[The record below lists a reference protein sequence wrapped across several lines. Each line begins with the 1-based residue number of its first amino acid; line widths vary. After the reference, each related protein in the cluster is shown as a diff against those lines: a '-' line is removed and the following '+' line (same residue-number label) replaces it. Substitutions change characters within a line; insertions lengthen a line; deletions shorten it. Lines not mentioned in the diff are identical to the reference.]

1 MYAVIFA
8 NLLGGT
14 VAATVQSIVSSS
26 ADARHQGQTMGAV
39 SSLNSLM
46 AVIAP
51 VIGAPLIGVV
61 SHFPPGDWR
70 IGAPFYFCALL
81 QAAALFLAW
90 RHFSQRPALIPS
102 PTP

>member
-1 MYAVIFA
+1 
-8 NLLGGT
+8 

-51 VIGAPLIGVV
+51 VIGAPLIGLV
-61 SHFPPGDWR
+61 SHFPHGDWR

-81 QAAALFLAW
+81 QAAALVLAW
-90 RHFSQRPALIPS
+90 RHFARRPVLIPR